1 MSLINYTNRTMGVK
15 LNFMNVILVL
25 LFLLGI
31 IISAM
36 MLYSLPSSLLKET
49 TVIAVEDVPALL
61 PVLSRLNVAV
71 GSTLGLGFTAILA
84 LLFSR
89 RRSQAGTVQT
99 KKQKVEHQ
107 GNNEGAGETVEIF
120 DFDTKVYEE
129 VFANKKLTTEEVANQ
144 VLALLC
150 KQLEASLGAV
160 YFAQKAGG
168 KRVLELKASYAYVI
182 ADSETVQYEFGEGL
196 VGQAAKTGK
205 VAHIKDV
212 PEGYIE
218 IFSGLGK
225 SKPGEL
231 LILPLKDE
239 KDIIAVGE
247 IATFK
252 PFSKTDVKAA
262 EQVFGLFGA
271 HITSSKSPKASGK

>member
-1 MSLINYTNRTMGVK
+1 MNLINYTNRIMGVK
-15 LNFMNVILVL
+15 LNFLNVILVL

-31 IISAM
+31 IISAF
-36 MLYSLPSSLLKET
+36 MLYNLPGSLLKET

-71 GSTLGLGFTAILA
+71 GSTLGLGFAAILA

-89 RRSQAGTVQT
+89 RRAQAGTVQA
-99 KKQKVEHQ
+99 KKQKTEHE
-107 GNNEGAGETVEIF
+107 GNNEATGETVEVY

-168 KRVLELKASYAYVI
+168 KRVL
-182 ADSETVQYEFGEGL
+182 
-196 VGQAAKTGK
+196 
-205 VAHIKDV
+205 
-212 PEGYIE
+212 
-218 IFSGLGK
+218 
-225 SKPGEL
+225 
-231 LILPLKDE
+231 
-239 KDIIAVGE
+239 
-247 IATFK
+247 
-252 PFSKTDVKAA
+252 
-262 EQVFGLFGA
+262 
-271 HITSSKSPKASGK
+271 